1 MLPASPRPSHSI
13 LPAIKNLV
21 GRFENGSP
29 LQTWNL
35 TFFLLP
41 LLDSFYVCSVNFG
54 HSVRFCL
61 CIGYALVWCVCV
73 RVGVGGCVGVCVC
86 VWVCGRG
93 DRGRRSC
100 AMQFIL
106 RSPQRTC
113 NEAAGSNRHV
123 TMATITGIVYCLP
136 ASTCELQK
144 FVNKTSLQRLA
155 SGQIFR

>member
-21 GRFENGSP
+21 GRFGNGSP

-35 TFFLLP
+35 TLFLLP

-54 HSVRFCL
+54 HSVGFCL

-73 RVGVGGCVGVCVC
+73 
-86 VWVCGRG
+86 WEG
-93 DRGRRSC
+93 DGERRSC

-113 NEAAGSNRHV
+113 NEAAGSNSHV

-144 FVNKTSLQRLA
+144 FVNKTSVQRLA